1 MRRAE
6 GGLPRVNRLTDI
18 YNAISVKYQIPF
30 GGEDLDKYSGL
41 PLLIRA
47 TGQEA
52 FETSAAGEKIYRA
65 SASWRGCVVWRM
77 QEWPAVAGTGASAR
91 ELV

>member
-65 SASWRGCVVWRM
+65 SASWRGCVV
-77 QEWPAVAGTGASAR
+77 
-91 ELV
+91 